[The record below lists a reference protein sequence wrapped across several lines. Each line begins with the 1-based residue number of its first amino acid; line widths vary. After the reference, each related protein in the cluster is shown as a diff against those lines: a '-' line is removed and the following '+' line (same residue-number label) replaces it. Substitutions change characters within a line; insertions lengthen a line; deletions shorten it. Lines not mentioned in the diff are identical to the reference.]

1 MTASLRVKNDKYYV
15 VLTHTTDGKKNQTWV
30 STGLSVTG
38 NEGKARQLMLDM
50 LGEKPEQA
58 APHDILFSDAV
69 RRWLE
74 DVRHRVDEVTYQG
87 YEVQARAHIL
97 PYFDDLQIRLC
108 DVDGETLQTYINV
121 KAKFGRSDGRGGL
134 SAVSLRQHK
143 NVLNQTLKLAQ
154 RDGLIQTNPADLVV
168 MPHVAQF
175 TGTFYT
181 EAQMRDLLTAVKNER
196 LYPIIYV
203 TALYGLRRSEVLGLK
218 WDSINFAMQTLT
230 IRHTVARVTKVVE
243 KNKTKNSSSFRS
255 FPLTDDAVRLFKI
268 LLQQEQYYRNHFGK
282 DYIDNDYVFTW
293 EDGHPYSPDYV
304 SHTFHKL
311 LKKYDLPH
319 IRFHDL
325 RHPYVKHTT
334 KIFSLRLMDFQA
346 QAYPDARRKT
356 RGAYQLHRV
365 GQSQNPVRPLCNRKR
380 FSCSPPQSKM
390 SRILYAISM
399 RLSGYTSTRSISS
412 SASSVVSVSA
422 SKIALDASLRLSCRA
437 CSSCFCFACANTAA

>member
-30 STGLSVTG
+30 STGLTVTG
-38 NEGKARQLMLDM
+38 NEGKARQIMLDM
-50 LGEKPEQA
+50 LCEKPEQA
-58 APHDILFSDAV
+58 APPDMLFSDAV
-69 RRWLE
+69 RRWLG

-121 KAKFGRSDGRGGL
+121 KAKFGRSDGHGGL

-168 MPHVAQF
+168 MPHAAQF

-181 EAQMRDLLTAVKNER
+181 ESQMRDLLTAVKNER

-243 KNKTKNSSSFRS
+243 KNKTKNTSSFRS

-334 KIFSLRLMDFQA
+334 KIFSLRLMNFQA
-346 QAYPDARRKT
+346 QAYPDAQRKT
-356 RGAYQLHRV
+356 RGACQLHR
-365 GQSQNPVRPLCNRKR
+365 GEQSRSSVRPLCNRKQ
-380 FSCSPPQSKM
+380 FPCLSPQSKI

>member
-1 MTASLRVKNDKYYV
+1 M
-15 VLTHTTDGKKNQTWV
+15 
-30 STGLSVTG
+30 
-38 NEGKARQLMLDM
+38 
-50 LGEKPEQA
+50 
-58 APHDILFSDAV
+58 
-69 RRWLE
+69 
-74 DVRHRVDEVTYQG
+74 
-87 YEVQARAHIL
+87 
-97 PYFDDLQIRLC
+97 
-108 DVDGETLQTYINV
+108 
-121 KAKFGRSDGRGGL
+121 
-134 SAVSLRQHK
+134 
-143 NVLNQTLKLAQ
+143 
-154 RDGLIQTNPADLVV
+154 IQTNPADLVV
-168 MPHVAQF
+168 MPHAAQF

-196 LYPIIYV
+196 LYPIVYV

-243 KNKTKNSSSFRS
+243 KNKTKNASSFRS

-282 DYIDNDYVFTW
+282 DYIDNNYVFTW

-356 RGAYQLHRV
+356 RGACQLHRG
-365 GQSQNPVRPLCNRKR
+365 GQNRSSVRPLCNRKR
-380 FSCSPPQSKM
+380 FS
-390 SRILYAISM
+390 
-399 RLSGYTSTRSISS
+399 
-412 SASSVVSVSA
+412 
-422 SKIALDASLRLSCRA
+422 
-437 CSSCFCFACANTAA
+437 

>member
-1 MTASLRVKNDKYYV
+1 M
-15 VLTHTTDGKKNQTWV
+15 
-30 STGLSVTG
+30 
-38 NEGKARQLMLDM
+38 
-50 LGEKPEQA
+50 
-58 APHDILFSDAV
+58 
-69 RRWLE
+69 
-74 DVRHRVDEVTYQG
+74 
-87 YEVQARAHIL
+87 
-97 PYFDDLQIRLC
+97 
-108 DVDGETLQTYINV
+108 
-121 KAKFGRSDGRGGL
+121 
-134 SAVSLRQHK
+134 
-143 NVLNQTLKLAQ
+143 
-154 RDGLIQTNPADLVV
+154 IQTNPADLVV
-168 MPHVAQF
+168 MPHAAQF

-196 LYPIIYV
+196 LYPIVYV

-243 KNKTKNSSSFRS
+243 KNKTKNASSFRS

-282 DYIDNDYVFTW
+282 DYIDNNYVFTW

-356 RGAYQLHRV
+356 RGACQLLRV
-365 GQSQNPVRPLCNRKR
+365 GQSRSPVRPLYNRKR
-380 FSCSPPQSKM
+380 FSCLPPQSKM
-390 SRILYAISM
+390 SWILYAISM
-399 RLSGYTSTRSISS
+399 RLSGYTSTRSISI
-412 SASSVVSVSA
+412 SASSVVSASA
-422 SKIALDASLRLSCRA
+422 SKIALDASFRLSCRA